1 MYPVFGDLCKNVVAI
16 QLITCSTVK
25 MVSLVNTYTQTVY
38 SFEKKVL
45 PIRMTWNVNDCNGN
59 MFQC

>member
-1 MYPVFGDLCKNVVAI
+1 MYPVFGDLCKNGVAI

-45 PIRMTWNVNDCNGN
+45 PIRMT
-59 MFQC
+59 

>member
-45 PIRMTWNVNDCNGN
+45 PIRMT
-59 MFQC
+59 